1 MGISKVIYGGDVLI
15 DLTADTVESSKLLT
29 GITAHGKDG
38 EPITGSCTYDADTS
52 SANATASTLLTGSTA
67 FVKGVKLTGSMAN
80 NGAVAGVISK
90 KGDAYTVPVGYHDGS
105 GKVAISKTEQDKL
118 IANNIRE
125 GVTVLGVL
133 GTLSPSENVKAESKT
148 VTPAKTA
155 ITVLPSSGFDY
166 LTQVTV
172 KAIPYTETDNEA
184 GGVTVNIG

>member
-29 GITAHGKDG
+29 GITAHGKNG

-52 SANATASTLLTGSTA
+52 SANATASTILTGSTA

-80 NGAVAGVISK
+80 NGAVAGEISK
-90 KGDAYTVPVGYHDGS
+90 KGDAYTIPVGYHDGS

-118 IANNIRE
+118 VANNIRE

-133 GTLSPSENVKAESKT
+133 GTLSPSENIKAEPKT

>member
-52 SANATASTLLTGSTA
+52 SANATASTILTGSTA
-67 FVKGVKLTGSMAN
+67 FVKGAKIIGSMAN
-80 NGAVAGVISK
+80 NGAVAGEISK
-90 KGDAYTVPVGYHDGS
+90 KGDVYTVPVGYHDGS
-105 GKVAISKTEQDKL
+105 GKVTISKTEQDKL
-118 IANNIRE
+118 TAKNIRE

-133 GTLSPSENVKAESKT
+133 GTLSPSENIKAEPKT

>member
-29 GITAHGKDG
+29 GITAHSKAG

-52 SANATASTLLTGSTA
+52 SANATASTILTGSTA
-67 FVKGVKLTGSMAN
+67 FVKGAKLIGSMAN
-80 NGAVAGVISK
+80 NGAVAGVISTK
-90 KGDAYTVPVGYHDGS
+90 EGVYTVPVGYHDGS

-118 IANNIRE
+118 IAKNIRE

-133 GTLSPSENVKAESKT
+133 GTLSPSENVKAEPKT

>member
-38 EPITGSCTYDADTS
+38 EAITGSCNYDADTS
-52 SANATASTLLTGSTA
+52 NANATASTILTGSTA
-67 FVKGVKLTGSMAN
+67 FVKGVKVTGAMVN
-80 NGAVAGVISK
+80 NGAVAGTISEK
-90 KGDAYTVPVGYHDGS
+90 AGAYTVPVGYHDGS
-105 GKVAISKTEQDKL
+105 GKVVISKTEQDKL
-118 IANNIRE
+118 IAKNIRE

-133 GTLSPSENVKAESKT
+133 GTLSPSENIKAEPKT

-172 KAIPYTETDNEA
+172 NAIPYTETDNEA
-184 GGVTVNIG
+184 GGVTVTIG

>member
-67 FVKGVKLTGSMAN
+67 FVKGVKLIGSMAN
-80 NGAVAGVISK
+80 NGAVAGEISK
-90 KGDAYTVPVGYHDGS
+90 KGDVYTVPVGYHDGS

-118 IANNIRE
+118 VANNIRE

-133 GTLSPSENVKAESKT
+133 GTLSPSENIKAEPKT

>member
-29 GITAHGKDG
+29 GVTAHGKDG

-52 SANATASTLLTGSTA
+52 SANATASTILTGSTA
-67 FVKGVKLTGSMAN
+67 FVKGAKLVGSMAN
-80 NGAVAGVISK
+80 NGAVAGEISTK
-90 KGDAYTVPVGYHDGS
+90 EYEYTVPVGYHDGS

-133 GTLSPSENVKAESKT
+133 GTLSPSENIKAEPKT

-155 ITVLPSSGFDY
+155 ITVLPSEGIDY

-172 KAIPYTETDNEA
+172 EAIPYTETDNEA